1 MDKLVEYL
9 PYLIPLVILQLTLLT
24 AGLLDI
30 RRRSQLRWFPKWVWV
45 LIIIFVNLI
54 GPVIYF
60 SLARQEE

>member
-1 MDKLVEYL
+1 MDQLVEYL
-9 PYLIPLVILQLTLLT
+9 PYLIPLLILQFILLT

-30 RRRSQLRWFPKWVWV
+30 RGRSQLRWFPKWMWV